1 MEKKISDL
9 RPGEDGVNVKGRVL
23 EVGETR
29 DVETRSGFRT
39 LSEAVIGDETGRIKL
54 TLWGEHA
61 GSVSE
66 GQVIEVQNG
75 FTTAF
80 RGKVQ
85 LNVGQR
91 GAIRVLEDSEVVPA
105 DQIPEESP
113 EAPEGWRPRR
123 RGGRGYGRSGGY
135 YQGGSSYR
143 RPRW

>member
-91 GAIRVLEDSEVVPA
+91 GAIRTLEDSEVVPA
-105 DQIPEESP
+105 DQIPDESP

-123 RGGRGYGRSGGY
+123 RWGRGYGRGGSH

>member
-9 RPGEDGVNVKGRVL
+9 RPGEDGVVVKGRVL
-23 EVGETR
+23 EVGEPR
-29 DVETRSGFRT
+29 DVETRSGLRT
-39 LSEAVIGDETGRIKL
+39 LSEAVIGDETGRVKL
-54 TLWGEHA
+54 TLWGDHA
-61 GSVSE
+61 GSLSV

-91 GAIRVLEDSEVVPA
+91 GAIKVLDDSEVVPE
-105 DQIPEESP
+105 DQIPDESP
-113 EAPEGWRPRR
+113 DAPEGWRPRR
-123 RGGRGYGRSGGY
+123 REGRGYGRR
-135 YQGGSSYR
+135 GSSYR

>member
-23 EVGETR
+23 EVGEPR
-29 DVETRSGFRT
+29 DVETRSGLRT

-61 GSVSE
+61 GSLSV

-91 GAIRVLEDSEVVPA
+91 GAIKVLDDSEVVPE
-105 DQIPEESP
+105 DQIPDESP
-113 EAPEGWRPRR
+113 EAPEGWRPQR
-123 RGGRGYGRSGGY
+123 RGGRRYSR
-135 YQGGSSYR
+135 GGSSYR

>member
-9 RPGEDGVNVKGRVL
+9 RPGEDGVVVKGRVL
-23 EVGETR
+23 EVGEPR
-29 DVETRSGFRT
+29 DVETRSGLRT
-39 LSEAVIGDETGRIKL
+39 LSEAVIGDETGRVKL
-54 TLWGEHA
+54 TLWGDHA
-61 GSVSE
+61 GSLSV

-91 GAIRVLEDSEVVPA
+91 GAIKVLDDSDVVPE
-105 DQIPEESP
+105 DQIPDESP
-113 EAPEGWRPRR
+113 DAPEGWRPRR
-123 RGGRGYGRSGGY
+123 REGRGYSRR
-135 YQGGSSYR
+135 GSSYR